1 MDESSTQSTHM
12 ISVENVVFEY
22 PGKRALQNVSFELQ
36 QGSITALVGPNGA
49 GKTTLLRC
57 LAALDDVFS
66 GQIHINGIDVSQQP
80 RAIHKQVGY
89 LSDFFGLYDN
99 LTVTQCLTAMAMLHQ
114 FPQTSI
120 PEKVL
125 LAAERLE
132 LGTYL
137 QVKAGNLSRGLRQRL
152 GIAQAIIHEPS
163 LLLLDEP
170 ASGLDPEAR
179 MSLSDL
185 FLALQKQGMTLIV
198 SSHILAELEDYCSE
212 MLLLRNGK
220 VIEHHST
227 LNNSSTSQK
236 HEVEIKLL
244 PNQTETID
252 SFLKL
257 EEISNGILE
266 SNTLTCTITGDD
278 EKLHSILKQAISLG
292 LPVYSFAIRQQRLQD
307 VYMNYA
313 QSNEGNHAS
322 SK

>member
-1 MDESSTQSTHM
+1 M

-57 LAALDDVFS
+57 LAALDEVFS

-99 LTVTQCLTAMAMLHQ
+99 LTVTQCLTSMAILHQ
-114 FPQTSI
+114 FPEKNI

-132 LGTYL
+132 LGAYL
-137 QVKAGNLSRGLRQRL
+137 QVKAGSLSRGLRQRL

-163 LLLLDEP
+163 LFLLDEP

-179 MSLSDL
+179 MSLSDV
-185 FLALQKQGMTLIV
+185 FLSLRKQGMTLIV

-212 MLLLRNGK
+212 MLLLRNGR

-227 LNNSSTSQK
+227 PKNSSALEK
-236 HEVEIKLL
+236 HEVEIKLVSHS
-244 PNQTETID
+244 TEAIET
-252 SFLKL
+252 FLKL
-257 EEISNGILE
+257 DDVSGGVVED
-266 SNTLTCTITGDD
+266 NTLNCTITGSN
-278 EKLHSILKQAISLG
+278 EKLHSILKEAISLG

-307 VYMNYA
+307 IYMNYT
-313 QSNEGNHAS
+313 QPNEGSHAS